1 MKRFAQSALAL
12 SLVALSQISLA
23 ADPFV
28 AGKDYTVVA
37 TPAAVEKPGM
47 VEVREFFWYGCGHC
61 YHLHP
66 TLSKWEATKPADVN
80 FVLTPAAMNPV
91 WEQNARGFYAVQ
103 MMGKLTP
110 ALHNQLFQ
118 TIHGSNQRLF
128 DQASLATFYKGQG
141 VDETRFN
148 SLYNSF
154 AVTGKVSQSKALA
167 TRYKLDGVPALVV
180 NGKYIVRGTD
190 QKTID
195 VVNFL
200 VQKERATLT
209 K

>member
-1 MKRFAQSALAL
+1 
-12 SLVALSQISLA
+12 
-23 ADPFV
+23 
-28 AGKDYTVVA
+28 
-37 TPAAVEKPGM
+37 VEKPNR
-47 VEVREFFWYGCGHC
+47 VEVREFFWYVFGHC
-61 YHLHP
+61 YHLQP
-66 TLSKWEATKPADVN
+66 VLSNWEKTKPADVN

-110 ALHNQLFQ
+110 ALHDQLFKA
-118 TIHGSNQRLF
+118 IHAGNQRIF
-128 DQASLATFYKGQG
+128 DQKSLATFYKGQG

-200 VQKERATLT
+200 VQKERATLG

>member
-1 MKRFAQSALAL
+1 MKRFIQSALAVSL
-12 SLVALSQISLA
+12 SALAQMSVA

-28 AGKDYTVVA
+28 AGRDYTVVA
-37 TPAAVEKPGM
+37 TPATVEKPGM
-47 VEVREFFWYGCGHC
+47 IEVRDFFWYGCGHC
-61 YHLHP
+61 YSLHP
-66 TLSKWEATKPADVN
+66 LLSNWEKTKPADVN
-80 FVLTPAAMNPV
+80 FVKTPAAMNPV

-110 ALHNQLFQ
+110 ALHDQLFK

-128 DQASLATFYKGQG
+128 DQKSLAAFYQGQG
-141 VDETRFN
+141 IDETRFN
-148 SLYNSF
+148 SLFNSF

-167 TRYKLDGVPALVV
+167 TRYKLDGVPAIVV

-190 QKTID
+190 QKTMN
-195 VVNFL
+195 VVDFL
-200 VQKERATLT
+200 VQKERAALS